1 MLGMIFSNLYG
12 LLSFYSQVLFPL
24 QDLRLGKSGNKLQES
39 LITLLFFCFM
49 PIVKQPF
56 PHLDIY
62 NYLFKYLKM
71 KKNLEKFIDV
81 NGFQVMDL
89 TPDMSR
95 ALALVDLDV
104 LIKLTSYLGKASFR
118 TIKHDLVEELRSV
131 SLSTGDVG
139 ALQKLV
145 HICDEF
151 SAFHKTVNIIQEINH
166 PMNVTKHQLDDEPI
180 TGTNL
185 SDLD

>member
-1 MLGMIFSNLYG
+1 
-12 LLSFYSQVLFPL
+12 
-24 QDLRLGKSGNKLQES
+24 
-39 LITLLFFCFM
+39 
-49 PIVKQPF
+49 
-56 PHLDIY
+56 
-62 NYLFKYLKM
+62 M
-71 KKNLEKFIDV
+71 KNNLEKFIDV

-89 TPDMSR
+89 TPDMNR

-104 LIKLTSYLGKASFR
+104 LVKLTSYLGKASFR

-151 SAFHKTVNIIQEINH
+151 TAFHKTVNLIQEVYTELESQNAGE
-166 PMNVTKHQLDDEPI
+166 DAEPEEAEPEL
-180 TGTNL
+180 N
-185 SDLD
+185 SYE

>member
-1 MLGMIFSNLYG
+1 
-12 LLSFYSQVLFPL
+12 
-24 QDLRLGKSGNKLQES
+24 
-39 LITLLFFCFM
+39 
-49 PIVKQPF
+49 
-56 PHLDIY
+56 
-62 NYLFKYLKM
+62 M

-104 LIKLTSYLGKASFR
+104 LVKLTSYLGKTSFR
-118 TIKHDLVEELRSV
+118 TIRHDLVEELRSV

-139 ALQKLV
+139 ALEKLV

-151 SAFHKTVNIIQEINH
+151 TAFHKTVNLIKEVEH

-185 SDLD
+185 NDLD

>member
-1 MLGMIFSNLYG
+1 
-12 LLSFYSQVLFPL
+12 
-24 QDLRLGKSGNKLQES
+24 
-39 LITLLFFCFM
+39 
-49 PIVKQPF
+49 
-56 PHLDIY
+56 
-62 NYLFKYLKM
+62 M

-104 LIKLTSYLGKASFR
+104 LVKLTSYLGKTSFR
-118 TIKHDLVEELRSV
+118 TIRHDLVEELRSV

-139 ALQKLV
+139 ALEKLV

-151 SAFHKTVNIIQEINH
+151 TAFHKTVNLIKEVEH

>member
-1 MLGMIFSNLYG
+1 
-12 LLSFYSQVLFPL
+12 
-24 QDLRLGKSGNKLQES
+24 
-39 LITLLFFCFM
+39 
-49 PIVKQPF
+49 
-56 PHLDIY
+56 
-62 NYLFKYLKM
+62 M
-71 KKNLEKFIDV
+71 KKNLEKFVDV

-89 TPDMSR
+89 TPDMNR

-118 TIKHDLVEELRSV
+118 TIKHDLVEELRNV

-151 SAFHKTVNIIQEINH
+151 SAFHKTVNIIQEVAH

-185 SDLD
+185 DDV